1 MLFTECKS
9 PLSLSLFFFLVK
21 LLDNVV
27 QFKKK
32 KVIKIEDVTI
42 ERGNLTLEIG
52 RKSPR

>member
-1 MLFTECKS
+1 MLFTEQKS
-9 PLSLSLFFFLVK
+9 PLSLSLSIFVE

-27 QFKKK
+27 KLKKK

>member
-1 MLFTECKS
+1 MLFTERKS
-9 PLSLSLFFFLVK
+9 PLSLFFFFLVE

-52 RKSPR
+52 RKSSR

>member
-1 MLFTECKS
+1 MLFTEQKS
-9 PLSLSLFFFLVK
+9 PLSLSLSIFVE

-27 QFKKK
+27 KLKK